1 MKYKKELTGEWILRE
16 KESGE
21 AFRIPGMPMQVH
33 EILYENGRIDDGY
46 LWGKTGN
53 CGWVNDRTWS
63 YETEF
68 ECEEA
73 AAALLLFE
81 GLDTIC
87 SIWLNGKKIG
97 ESRDCYLPCCISAD
111 GYLRSGKNRLEVV
124 FEPVRRELERIREAR
139 AKLPEQERV
148 QPERFIRK
156 TFHDFTTYLGN
167 DPDFYKVGIFR
178 PVSLIVLPEKLM
190 LAEVQTGYTLNEAL
204 DRAQVR
210 ITPVLYQAE
219 KISHEVL
226 QQVRVTVQ
234 ISLDGEVL
242 WQASGEAGESFHA
255 SLDGIRLWWPRG
267 YGEQPLYEI
276 SAEVS
281 CCGCLAGD
289 VREDYAALLDEAGAC
304 GKNGDRDRIADGNGE
319 AAQESRIP
327 ADRKAQFIGFRKI
340 QMQGMFDFSVNGV
353 QVKLWGANLTPDQG
367 HTLCEDTE
375 RIERLL
381 KLAVDGNVNTL
392 RLWGEGVPFTEF
404 LYDYADRHGILLWQ
418 EFFCGHAQY
427 PTCHEVTE
435 LILREAEWM
444 IRNLGHHPSIL
455 LWCGGNECYLSRDFA
470 APDEEYLAAP
480 FFEYELKELCSR
492 LDPDRYYHV
501 SSPFF
506 GTYSNDPALGDTH
519 SYTNSWYVPGGD
531 YPVFATENLRVC
543 FPGEKSLKR
552 YLQTDELPAPG
563 QQKHGGLPWP
573 EEYERIT
580 SAESWKKIPPVEQF
594 YDAGTPE
601 EMIYRFGMA
610 AGLYIKDAVE
620 RYRRGKRTEEAF
632 AARRCMGHLIWKWNT
647 TFPHIYSSMID
658 AYLEPKMP
666 YYFLK
671 RAYEPTAISIEV
683 SDHIDVWAV
692 NDTAQTLQGTAV
704 VSLFDMQKNRY
715 VQNGHFPF
723 RILPG
728 ESRML
733 GRLDSWGQM
742 TRDKIV
748 YGELRDDQGQILARN
763 HSYLDIERH
772 MTFPEA
778 KVEMH
783 QEGDVLVLMT
793 DRYARCV
800 ELSGEDRGDAYWW
813 DFSDNYFDL
822 FPGEEKRIGI
832 LGKHTEGTVRAKA
845 FYSPYTAEL
854 LYRK

>member
-1 MKYKKELTGEWILRE
+1 MKYVKELTGEWTLRE

-21 AFRIPGMPMQVH
+21 VFRVCRMPMQVH

-46 LWGKTGN
+46 LWGKTEN
-53 CGWVNDRTWS
+53 CGWVNDRTWI

-68 ECEEA
+68 VCEEST
-73 AAALLLFE
+73 ALLLFE

-87 SIWLNGKKIG
+87 SIWLNGQKVG
-97 ESRDCYLPCCISAD
+97 ESRDCYLPCRIPVG
-111 GYLRSGKNRLEVV
+111 GYLRSGKNRLKVV
-124 FEPVRRELERIREAR
+124 FEPVKRELERIRE
-139 AKLPEQERV
+139 EQKELLEQSSV
-148 QPERFIRK
+148 QPKSFIRK

-167 DPDFYKVGIFR
+167 DEDFYKVGIFR

-190 LAEVQTGYTLNEAL
+190 LDEVRTGYTLNETL
-204 DRAQVR
+204 DRAQIG

-219 KISHEVL
+219 EMSSQAL

-234 ISLDGEVL
+234 ISLDKEVL
-242 WQASGEAGESFHA
+242 WQASGEVGESFNA

-281 CCGCLAGD
+281 CGSG
-289 VREDYAALLDEAGAC
+289 
-304 GKNGDRDRIADGNGE
+304 
-319 AAQESRIP
+319 IP
-327 ADRKAQFIGFRKI
+327 VDRKSLFVGFRKV
-340 QMQGMFDFSVNGV
+340 QMQGMLDFSINGM

-367 HTLCEDTE
+367 STLCEDPE
-375 RIERLL
+375 RIGRLL

-392 RLWGEGVPFTEF
+392 RIWGEGVPFTDF

-427 PTCHEVTE
+427 PMCHEVTD
-435 LILREAEWM
+435 LILQEAEWM
-444 IRNLGHHPSIL
+444 IRSRGHHPSIL

-470 APDEEYLAAP
+470 APEEEYLAAP
-480 FFEYELKELCSR
+480 FFEYELKKLCAR

-531 YPVFATENLRVC
+531 YPVFAAENLRVS

-552 YLQTDELPAPG
+552 YLQVDELPVPHG
-563 QQKHGGLPWP
+563 QGHGELPWP

-594 YDAGTPE
+594 YDAGTPA

-620 RYRRGKRTEEAF
+620 RYRRGKRTEETF
-632 AARRCMGHLIWKWNT
+632 GARRCMGHLIWKWNT

-658 AYLEPKMP
+658 AYLEPKIP

-671 RAYEPTAISIEV
+671 RAYEPAALSIEV
-683 SDHIDVWAV
+683 SDHIDVWV
-692 NDTAQTLQGTAV
+692 INDTARILQGQAEI
-704 VSLFDMQKNRY
+704 SLFDMEKNQFVRA
-715 VQNGHFPF
+715 GHFPF
-723 RILPG
+723 RVLPG
-728 ESRML
+728 ESRTL
-733 GRLDSWGQM
+733 GRLDFWGQM
-742 TRDKIV
+742 TRDKIL
-748 YGELRDDQGQILARN
+748 YGELRDEQGQILARN

-778 KVEMH
+778 ELEMH
-783 QEGDVLVLMT
+783 QEGDELVLTT
-793 DRYARCV
+793 DCFARCV
-800 ELSGEDRGDAYWW
+800 ELSAEERGDAYWW

-822 FPGEEKRIGI
+822 FPGEEKRIEI
-832 LGKHTEGTVRAKA
+832 RGKHTEGIIRAKA
-845 FYSPYTAEL
+845 FYSPYMTEL
-854 LYRK
+854 LYKK